1 MAQGILG
8 TMTSITGYLVIIR
21 ATGDEGMN
29 EKLPIEVYRGM
40 GIAKAMAQV
49 SREHHRVFS
58 ESSGAAGG
66 HW

>member
-8 TMTSITGYLVIIR
+8 TTTSTTGYLVIIR

-29 EKLPIEVYRGM
+29 EKLPIEVCQWM

-49 SREHHRVFS
+49 SREHHRVSS
-58 ESSGAAGG
+58 ESSGAVDD
-66 HW
+66 HR